1 MANHADGSIVIDT
14 RIDTSGAYKT
24 VSEMRRTLTG
34 KLRDIGA
41 TMEQSARS
49 TSSAYAQASQAAK
62 TATQSSR
69 QLDAALA
76 KTEKRIS
83 AVKGKLTEYYKSVD
97 AIKASTDDA
106 LKQTT
111 SDDQAARVLE
121 IEEIQLQQVNDK
133 YAEQL
138 ELLKSLEA
146 EQQRLATA
154 RAAANIGPDSSAGP
168 DIPDG
173 EIGGVWAR
181 LGHII
186 KSAAANVAAAAR
198 NLAVSALRKLAQA
211 AGEAA
216 KGLLK
221 LTARGIVNGV
231 KRLGGWLSG
240 AARSLLLFGRS
251 NKKLTGGLGTSFK
264 QILKYGLGIR
274 SLYVLFNRLR
284 SAIKEGFGNLAQY
297 SDAVNQSISS
307 VLSSLTKLKNQIA
320 AAFAPLVEIAAPVLK
335 TLVDGLTNASAKLA
349 QLIAA
354 LTGKKTFIK
363 AKDVQEDYADSLDKT
378 ADKAKEAKKQLA
390 GFDELEILKKDSTK
404 DDEKTDPSDM
414 FEDIEI
420 PEEMQDIADDIRD
433 VLEGEGWTPIGQ
445 TIGEKIKKALGSID
459 WESIKAKA
467 WELGKKLATLLNGIL
482 ETPGLF
488 YNLGKTLA
496 EAINTAFSFVDGFAW
511 NFHWKSLGNAIMD
524 AIEGVCDTLDWKLI
538 NHAVQGVASGLAD
551 FINSIFARKGVFEK
565 VGETIGKALNTAVD
579 AGLTLLTK
587 INFKQA
593 AESIVA
599 GLNRAVQT
607 IRWDKIGELLGKGLG
622 SALEFLHTAITEFD
636 WAGLTSGIASG
647 LNTFVSALREK
658 IAGLDWKKI
667 GLSLADGLNHLLLE
681 TNWREVGAAVSD
693 IIKSLLDMAFSF
705 LANVNWQALGEAIAD
720 FILGIDWIGIAG
732 RLIQIGAML
741 IAGLFQGML
750 AFAGKIVLWLKE
762 HIVDPIVEGLRKLF
776 GVHSP
781 STVMAEIGGY
791 LVEGLFKGIADG
803 AKNINKLL
811 KSKVAQPI
819 QKFFKDPIGTVKL
832 AVDDSWKATQQ
843 VWESVKN
850 SEAVKTIEGYVRRT
864 FDSAKASFDTLT
876 SGSVVKYVNG
886 FLEKSF
892 DDAKTV
898 FNNFRDADVFK
909 RVKGELT
916 RIYESVK
923 STFDSWTEGDA
934 WKYVKGELT
943 NAYASARS
951 TFDAWKQG
959 DAWKY
964 VKGELTNTYDSAR
977 STFDAWKQGDAWKYV
992 KGEITNVY
1000 DSVKSTFD
1008 AWTRGDVWKYVMG
1021 SVEPEFDSAK
1031 LTFDAFKDGNATKHL
1046 MGETDR
1052 SFTDAQTTFNSFK
1065 DEPVK
1070 KIVQAVVEKA
1080 GTWVAD
1086 AWTAVQMTAS
1096 TVKKTV
1102 QGAVEKAGTWV
1113 SDAWTA
1119 IQAGGQ
1125 TARATIQ
1132 AAVQQAATS
1141 GSNWVADA
1149 WTAIKA
1155 GGQTAK
1161 TTIQTVLQQAA
1172 TSGSNWV
1179 ADAWTAVKA
1188 AGTTTKATVQTVL
1201 EKSYNWA
1208 SDAWTALGNVG
1219 KVLNTTVQ
1227 VTAERK
1233 NNYGDVAK
1241 TWSVLTG
1248 DSVITR
1254 TFQIGVQFLN
1264 TALQS
1269 VKNWLGLKAIGG
1281 ILAGGVW
1288 RNIPQFAGGGIIRGI
1303 AGQVQAYAGGTTR
1316 AHGSLFLAGEAGP
1329 EVVAHINGRTEVLN
1343 RSQIASAIYSA
1354 VLAGMESAV
1363 NGLAAYVSQRMTD
1376 CANAIIG
1383 ATITA
1388 TQISGPIP
1396 VKLIGEDFAA
1406 LKQLSFLSTAFA
1418 GLSHIVPVYSTG
1430 TITPYAVDAAIK
1442 RQTSQLQ
1449 QAIDEAKEEM
1459 ISAHISVMGSSVQ
1472 SLISAIQQYGG
1483 GNGGAGFDADAITQH
1498 TIDEINRR
1506 TMSMGRSPLL
1516 G

>member
-83 AVKGKLTEYYKSVD
+83 AIKGKLTEYYKSVD
-97 AIKASTDDA
+97 AIKASTDEA

-231 KRLGGWLSG
+231 KRLGGWISG

-335 TLVDGLTNASAKLA
+335 ALVDGLTNASAKLA

-378 ADKAKEAKKQLA
+378 ADKAKEAIKQLA

-433 VLEGEGWTPIGQ
+433 VLEGEDWTPIGQ

-488 YNLGKTLA
+488 YDLGKTLA

-551 FINSIFARKGVFEK
+551 FINSVFARKGVFEK

-579 AGLTLLTK
+579 AGLTLLNK

-607 IRWDKIGELLGKGLG
+607 IRWDKIGELLGKGLC

-647 LNTFVSALREK
+647 LNAFVSALREK

-811 KSKVAQPI
+811 KSKVVQPI

-843 VWESVKN
+843 AWESVKN

-934 WKYVKGELT
+934 WKYVMGELT

-1031 LTFDAFKDGNATKHL
+1031 LTFDAFKDGNATKRL

-1141 GSNWVADA
+1141 GSNWVSDA

-1155 GGQTAK
+1155 GGQTA
-1161 TTIQTVLQQAA
+1161 TATVKAALEKA
-1172 TSGSNWV
+1172 TSSYWS
-1179 ADAWTAVKA
+1179 ADAWTALSNVGKI
-1188 AGTTTKATVQTVL
+1188 TTATVKTAL
-1201 EKSYNWA
+1201 EKAGSYSWNT
-1208 SDAWTALGNVG
+1208 DAWTALGNVG
-1219 KVLNTTVQ
+1219 KTVDTTLR

-1233 NNYGDVAK
+1233 SNYGVEAQ
-1241 TWSVLTG
+1241 TWAAITG
-1248 DSVITR
+1248 ESVIQK
-1254 TFQIGVQFLN
+1254 TFRITVDFVN

-1288 RNIPQFAGGGIIRGI
+1288 RNIPQFAGGGIIRSI
-1303 AGQVQAYAGGTTR
+1303 AGQVRAYAGGTTR

-1354 VLAGMESAV
+1354 VLAGMEAAV
-1363 NGLAAYVSQRMTD
+1363 NGLAAYVGQRMTD

-1406 LKQLSFLSTAFA
+1406 LKKLGALSANVTYTA
-1418 GLSHIVPVYSTG
+1418 PVYSSEG
-1430 TITPYAVDAAIK
+1430 GGVMPYAVQAEIK
-1442 RQTSQLQ
+1442 RQTMQLQ

-1459 ISAHISVMGSSVQ
+1459 ISAHISVMGESVQ
-1472 SLISAIQQYGG
+1472 SLISAMQKYGSRNDG
-1483 GNGGAGFDADAITQH
+1483 TALDADAITQH